1 MEQCCPRVNH
11 PSHTVAKFQASTQ
24 DPRDESSEKGFWRE
38 KQKQCRFKHERTN
51 ARNVAS
57 TAGKDLSYLTCFNSD
72 KEVSYTTVSQ
82 AKEKQRHLRRLM
94 TVLVISALKRLTWTV
109 PRGYSRTSSLQSI
122 SGLIPEK

>member
-1 MEQCCPRVNH
+1 MEQRCPRVNH

-57 TAGKDLSYLTCFNSD
+57 TAGKDLSYLTYFNND
-72 KEVSYTTVSQ
+72 KEVSYTTVF
-82 AKEKQRHLRRLM
+82 
-94 TVLVISALKRLTWTV
+94 
-109 PRGYSRTSSLQSI
+109 
-122 SGLIPEK
+122 